1 MLPDSS
7 EKIINVTQNKTKQK
21 QFLHKCLLD
30 KVLWGK
36 CNTKAVAKERNNAGW
51 IVLLYFNGSQWT
63 LTKVLHSVVMPCPGV
78 ALGNLTALY
87 TYSNG
92 HSSSSSAVFQILI
105 YYSQLQ
111 DTMVQL
117 RAAPALQNLPAL
129 KAGGNHEVICFRDR
143 NSKLTADLDVTV
155 WILKQLGTGEI

>member
-1 MLPDSS
+1 MSH
-7 EKIINVTQNKTKQK
+7 KTKSFFANVYWIK
-21 QFLHKCLLD
+21 FY
-30 KVLWGK
+30 GGE

-51 IVLLYFNGSQWT
+51 ILLLYFNGSWWT
-63 LTKVLHSVVMPCPGV
+63 LTKVLHSAVMPCPGV

-117 RAAPALQNLPAL
+117 RAAPALQSLPAL
-129 KAGGNHEVICFRDR
+129 KAGGNHKVICFRDR